1 MTHVKA
7 NYEFMLLGSL
17 VLTSE
22 LHCRILDNLPVA
34 VLRQRRDGSPSTTY
48 EHGFSVGFKGNYAGV
63 CLSKQLLM
71 LKCACLR
78 CLILSHLFC
87 RVKRRSILSTT
98 TWASELCITKILRPT
113 LPELLGLRLLQ
124 TGAIPFSLFSLF
136 WSVCCIYLLNIL
148 SWSSFSIGLEGRN
161 AVMLLKVKEKKL

>member
-1 MTHVKA
+1 
-7 NYEFMLLGSL
+7 MLLGSL

-22 LHCRILDNLPVA
+22 LDCRILDNLPVA

-78 CLILSHLFC
+78 CLILSHLFY

-124 TGAIPFSLFSLF
+124 TGAVPFSSFLPLLVSLLHLSF
-136 WSVCCIYLLNIL
+136 NIL

-161 AVMLLKVKEKKL
+161 AVMLLKAKEKKRNC